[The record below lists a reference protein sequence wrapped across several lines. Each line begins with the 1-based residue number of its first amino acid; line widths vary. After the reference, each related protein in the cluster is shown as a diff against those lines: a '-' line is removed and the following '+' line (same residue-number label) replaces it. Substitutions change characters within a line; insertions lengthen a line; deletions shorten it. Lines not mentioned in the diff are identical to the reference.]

1 MKLADLDTPN
11 LILDKQR
18 LQANIAR
25 ISARAKALGVDLRPH
40 MKTAKCAEVAKLATA
55 GHSGGITVST
65 LKEAEY
71 FADHGFRDITYAVGI
86 APAKLARAAAL
97 RRRGVALS
105 IVTDNIQ
112 VAQAIARAPETS
124 DTGFEVMIEVDTGD
138 GRAGV
143 GIESE
148 DLIAIGK
155 ILSDAPGVTLRGVLT
170 HMGKSYS
177 CRDIASIVAVAEMER
192 AGAVRAAERLRAERM
207 SCPVVSVGST
217 PTATHAKNLEGVTE
231 MRPGVFVFQDVFQ
244 AEIGSCA
251 MDDIAVS
258 VLATVTGH
266 HPERGEIVID
276 AGGLA
281 LSKDR
286 STASGPRDVGYGL
299 VVDESCGR
307 GLPEMFVAGVSQ
319 EHGIV
324 RAMSG
329 ELPYER
335 LMPGTRV
342 RVLPNHAC
350 FTAAAY
356 DAYRVVDGS
365 AADKSAVVDT
375 WPRVN
380 GW

>member
-1 MKLADLDTPN
+1 M
-11 LILDKQR
+11 
-18 LQANIAR
+18 
-25 ISARAKALGVDLRPH
+25 
-40 MKTAKCAEVAKLATA
+40 
-55 GHSGGITVST
+55 
-65 LKEAEY
+65 
-71 FADHGFRDITYAVGI
+71 
-86 APAKLARAAAL
+86 
-97 RRRGVALS
+97 
-105 IVTDNIQ
+105 
-112 VAQAIARAPETS
+112 
-124 DTGFEVMIEVDTGD
+124 
-138 GRAGV
+138 
-143 GIESE
+143 
-148 DLIAIGK
+148 
-155 ILSDAPGVTLRGVLT
+155 SDATGVTLRGVLT

-177 CRDIASIVAVAEMER
+177 CRDIASIVELAEMER
-192 AGAVRAAERLRAERM
+192 AGAVRAAARLRAAGM
-207 SCPVVSVGST
+207 PCPVVSVGST
-217 PTATHAKNLEGVTE
+217 PTATHAKNLDGVTE

-251 MDDIAVS
+251 MGDIAVS

-266 HPERGEIVID
+266 HPERGEIIID

-286 STASGPRDVGYGL
+286 STASGPRDAGYGL
-299 VVDESCGR
+299 VVDEACGHS
-307 GLPEMFVAGVSQ
+307 LPEMFVAGVSQ
-319 EHGIV
+319 EHGII

-329 ELPYER
+329 DLPYEH

>member
-1 MKLADLDTPN
+1 MKLADLDTPS
-11 LILDKQR
+11 LVLDKQR

-25 ISARAKALGVDLRPH
+25 IGARAKALGVDLRPH

-71 FADHGFRDITYAVGI
+71 FAEHGFRDIIYAVGI
-86 APAKLARAAAL
+86 APAKLGRAAAL

-105 IVTDNIQ
+105 IVTDNIE
-112 VAQAIARAPETS
+112 VARAIARAPETS

-155 ILSDAPGVTLRGVLT
+155 VLSDAPGVTLRGVLT

-177 CRDIASIVAVAEMER
+177 CRDIASIVEVAEMER
-192 AGAVRAAERLRAERM
+192 AGAVRAAERLRAAGM
-207 SCPVVSVGST
+207 PCPVVSVGST
-217 PTATHAKNLEGVTE
+217 PTATHAKNLNGVTE

-299 VVDESCGR
+299 VVDETCGH

-329 ELPYER
+329 DLPYER

-356 DAYRVVDGS
+356 DAYSVVDGG
-365 AADKSAVVDT
+365 AEDTRAVVDT

>member
-1 MKLADLDTPN
+1 MKLADLDTPS
-11 LILDKQR
+11 LVLDKQR

-25 ISARAKALGVDLRPH
+25 IGARAKALGVDLRPH
-40 MKTAKCAEVAKLATA
+40 MKTAKCAAVAKLATA

-71 FADHGFRDITYAVGI
+71 FADHGFNDITYAVGI

-155 ILSDAPGVTLRGVLT
+155 ILSDATGVTLRGVLT

-177 CRDIASIVAVAEMER
+177 CRDIASIVELAEMER
-192 AGAVRAAERLRAERM
+192 AGAVRAAARLRAAGM
-207 SCPVVSVGST
+207 PCPVVSVGST
-217 PTATHAKNLEGVTE
+217 PTATHAKNLDGVTE

-281 LSKDR
+281 L
-286 STASGPRDVGYGL
+286 
-299 VVDESCGR
+299 
-307 GLPEMFVAGVSQ
+307 
-319 EHGIV
+319 
-324 RAMSG
+324 
-329 ELPYER
+329 
-335 LMPGTRV
+335 
-342 RVLPNHAC
+342 
-350 FTAAAY
+350 
-356 DAYRVVDGS
+356 
-365 AADKSAVVDT
+365 
-375 WPRVN
+375 
-380 GW
+380 